1 MKTEKVFILF
11 DGTKSGNVG
20 ESFKYD
26 QVSLCRLRR
35 GDFMQAINGTKQ
47 QMRRITGISIII
59 FMEEVTRLQ
68 YSILFGYG
76 LSYTTFDWKVVNAPG
91 KREKITADGSYKIT
105 VEVTNTGERAGKE
118 VVQLYYAPPYEA
130 GGIEKSAVVLADYAK
145 TGELQPG
152 GKRRGLRLSVKAR
165 DMASY
170 DFLMTAIKN
179 GFLQDM
185 SWIRGTYV
193 LFPSE
198 KRP

>member
-1 MKTEKVFILF
+1 MGSYENGEGLYPF

-26 QVSLCRLRR
+26 QVSYVDYAEGIYVGYKWYETADAQDYWDKYYNLHGR
-35 GDFMQAINGTKQ
+35 GYQA
-47 QMRRITGISIII
+47 
-59 FMEEVTRLQ
+59 VVQ
-68 YSILFGYG
+68 YPFGYG

-152 GKRRGLRLSVKAR
+152 EKEEVTLSVKAR

-170 DFLMTAIKN
+170 DFNDSNQN
-179 GFLQDM
+179 GFAGYELDP
-185 SWIRGTYV
+185 GT
-193 LFPSE
+193 
-198 KRP
+198 